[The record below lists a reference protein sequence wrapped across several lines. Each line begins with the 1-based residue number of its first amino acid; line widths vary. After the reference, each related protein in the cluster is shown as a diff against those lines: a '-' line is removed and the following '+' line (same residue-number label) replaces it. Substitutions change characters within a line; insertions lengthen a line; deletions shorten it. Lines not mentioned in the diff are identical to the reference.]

1 MRCAL
6 LSAAFALMPV
16 LTPPASAGPTA
27 QDCTPASKDEMP
39 GSAGAHMKSMDLHAA
54 MSGQMKKD
62 GMVMGD
68 VARNA
73 AKQKRC
79 MNEAIKAEEKSMDE
93 KPK

>member
-6 LSAAFALMPV
+6 LSAAVALMPI
-16 LTPPASAGPTA
+16 LTVPASAGPAA
-27 QDCTPASKDEMP
+27 QDCTPASQDEMP
-39 GSAGAHMKSMDLHAA
+39 GSAGAHMTSMDLHAP
-54 MSGQMKKD
+54 MSGHMMKD

-73 AKQKRC
+73 AKKERC
-79 MNEAIKAEEKSMDE
+79 MNEAIKSEEKSMDE